1 MSCLRKRS
9 SLVKNIERLPE
20 PLIEHILSFCHDDGI
35 SDLDDLEVTFKN
47 FGKIFCFGSIF
58 MIMAY
63 ITGSLVTGH
72 YFSASIIL
80 LNILIGYFIVT
91 LIIVFLSFLK
101 LIIFGEKT
109 CNEGTHIS
117 PLLPI

>member
-9 SLVKNIERLPE
+9 SLVKNIERLPD
-20 PLIEHILSFCHDDGI
+20 LIEHILSFCHDDGI

-47 FGKIFCFGSIF
+47 FGKIFCLGSIF